1 MALKYQRILLKI
13 SGEALGGEKGTGFDE
28 PTMDAICGGVKKA
41 HELGVQI
48 GIVVGGGNFWRGRSS
63 GKMERTLADK
73 IGMLATVM
81 NALAVSDKL
90 EQLGV
95 PTEVFTSITM
105 PQVAPAFTR
114 KDALHAMEEGK
125 IAIFGGGTGNPFFST
140 DTTTALR
147 AVEVSAD
154 IMFKA
159 TMVDGVYDKDPHKYP
174 DAKKYETLTFTKVLE
189 DRLAVMDG
197 TAATLCRDNK
207 LPILVFDLADPDN
220 IARAVQGENVPDAFS
235 RLVRIDN
242 KQETRTM
249 SSNTKAFEDK
259 MKSAVEHLERE
270 LKTVRAGRANPG
282 VLDKVTVD
290 YYGSP
295 TPIQQVASVA
305 VSEARTLTITPWDRT
320 LLRAISK
327 AILASDVG
335 INPIDDGQTIRL
347 NFPAPTEERR
357 KQLAKEVSK
366 MGEEAK
372 VAVRNVRRDAMDKAK
387 AMKKAGELTEDTQK
401 TMEEDV
407 QKLTD
412 KYVKNIDAAVEEKQK
427 EIMSV

>member
-1 MALKYQRILLKI
+1 
-13 SGEALGGEKGTGFDE
+13 
-28 PTMDAICGGVKKA
+28 
-41 HELGVQI
+41 
-48 GIVVGGGNFWRGRSS
+48 
-63 GKMERTLADK
+63 
-73 IGMLATVM
+73 
-81 NALAVSDKL
+81 
-90 EQLGV
+90 
-95 PTEVFTSITM
+95 
-105 PQVAPAFTR
+105 
-114 KDALHAMEEGK
+114 
-125 IAIFGGGTGNPFFST
+125 
-140 DTTTALR
+140 
-147 AVEVSAD
+147 
-154 IMFKA
+154 
-159 TMVDGVYDKDPHKYP
+159 
-174 DAKKYETLTFTKVLE
+174 
-189 DRLAVMDG
+189 
-197 TAATLCRDNK
+197 
-207 LPILVFDLADPDN
+207 
-220 IARAVQGENVPDAFS
+220 
-235 RLVRIDN
+235 
-242 KQETRTM
+242 M
-249 SSNTKAFEDK
+249 SSNTKAFEEK

-295 TPIQQVASVA
+295 TPIQQWLLWLS
-305 VSEARTLTITPWDRT
+305 ARPAPDHHPWDRT

-366 MGEEAK
+366 LGEDAK